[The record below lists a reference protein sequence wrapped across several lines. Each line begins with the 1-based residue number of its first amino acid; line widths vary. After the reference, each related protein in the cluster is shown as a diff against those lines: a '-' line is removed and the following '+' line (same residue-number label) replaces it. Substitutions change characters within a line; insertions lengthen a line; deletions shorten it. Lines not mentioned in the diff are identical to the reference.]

1 MIANRTPAS
10 GKDETLGVMAE
21 GFMGNQ
27 TADTPYSAAENGI
40 EQAPLSYAKRL
51 NDVTAKL
58 ALLGFSLYPL
68 HDETLLVT
76 RWNMS
81 RALPSVEA
89 AERFLRQVGGGAN
102 G

>member
-10 GKDETLGVMAE
+10 RKDETLGVMAE

-27 TADTPYSAAENGI
+27 TADTPYFAAANGI
-40 EQAPLSYAKRL
+40 EQAPRSDAKRL
-51 NDVTAKL
+51 SDVTAKL
-58 ALLGFSLYPL
+58 AILGFSLYPL
-68 HDETLLVT
+68 HDETLLLT

-81 RALPSVEA
+81 RTLPSIEA
-89 AERFLRQVGGGAN
+89 AEQFLRQVGVSAN